1 VLAYKGLQPVGTVSC
16 MSTRM
21 VEKLPMEEHFDLDK
35 HRKGKKC
42 VEIDRLAVLREER
55 RGIIPLGL
63 MTLAY
68 LFARS
73 ENVERVFLDVFSDE
87 KKYIKMYSKLGF
99 QNIGSYEWLLPVTV
113 MMMDYRTD
121 YERETK
127 HMERFV
133 KPFISRLIKRVEFE
147 KVERERMLAA
157 VEKVISFSPDEKE
170 SQKVIDRSSAS

>member
-1 VLAYKGLQPVGTVSC
+1 MVG
-16 MSTRM
+16 
-21 VEKLPMEEHFDLDK
+21 KLPMEEHFELGNFK
-35 HRKGKKC
+35 KGKSC

-68 LFARS
+68 LFART
-73 ENVERVFLDVFSDE
+73 ENAERVFLDVFSDE
-87 KKYIKMYSKLGF
+87 KKYIKMYRKLGF

-121 YERETK
+121 YERETR

-133 KPFISRLIKRVEFE
+133 KPFMSRLIKRVEFE
-147 KVERERMLAA
+147 KVERERMLTA
-157 VEKVISFSPDEKE
+157 VDKVISFSPETKE
-170 SQKVIDRSSAS
+170 TQKVVDRSSRT